1 MSGMSKSNDKVEIF
15 ISGGGPVGLTAAV
28 ELRRRGYTP
37 RIIDPDPIVSP
48 ESRALAVNA
57 RTLEL
62 LEPSGVTDML
72 IAAGQKIKKMVI
84 RRNQKII
91 VTIDLTK
98 ISHRFNFLLSLP
110 QSKIEKILQ
119 DKLAEMGITL
129 ERNLSLQDFRSGP
142 RIGLNL
148 SDGSKAETDKLIG
161 ADGAH
166 SLVRHKLEL
175 GFDGESDQQKF
186 GLCDVYLEDWPFSF
200 DTIVLTILDT
210 HLAPFIPMSEGYGR
224 FISTIG
230 DSPNNLPPDAKVK
243 KIDWETDFKIS
254 YRQAS
259 TYQKDNIFLAG
270 DAAHIHSPVGGRGM
284 NLGIEDACWLA
295 WLIEQGRAA
304 EYTNLRHPVGAQV
317 LKFTQSFTSFAK
329 NRGLLQDI
337 LIRGLAPLIPLLP
350 PVQSR
355 IFRTL
360 TALDTPVAPWL

>member
-1 MSGMSKSNDKVEIF
+1 MSKSNDNIEIF
-15 ISGGGPVGLTAAV
+15 ISGGGPVGLAAAV
-28 ELRRRGYTP
+28 ELRRRGFTP

-48 ESRALAVNA
+48 ESRALAVNS

-62 LEPSGVTDML
+62 LEPSGVTDLL
-72 IAAGQKIKKMVI
+72 IAAGQKMKKLVI

-91 VTIDLTK
+91 TMIDLTK
-98 ISHRFNFLLSLP
+98 IPHRFNFLLALP
-110 QSKIEKILQ
+110 QSKTEEILET
-119 DKLAEMGITL
+119 KLAEMGIRL
-129 ERNLSLQDFRSGP
+129 ERNLSLKNFKSGSS
-142 RIGLNL
+142 IGLEL
-148 SDGSKAETDKLIG
+148 SDGSTSETDMLIG

-166 SLVRHKLEL
+166 SLVRHKLGL
-175 GFDGESDQQKF
+175 GFDGESDQQEF
-186 GLCDVYLEDWPFSF
+186 GLCDVYLDDWPFAF

-243 KIDWETDFKIS
+243 KIAWETDFKIS

-259 TYQKDNIFLAG
+259 SYQKDNIFLAG

-304 EYTNLRHPVGAQV
+304 EYTDLRHPVGKQV
-317 LKFTQSFTSFAK
+317 LKFTHSFTSFAK

-337 LIRGLAPLIPLLP
+337 LIGCLAPLVPLLP

-355 IFRTL
+355 IFRAL
-360 TALDTPVAPWL
+360 TALNTPVAPWL